1 MFPAKHERSP
11 LKLLGVFAHPDDE
24 TFCAGGI
31 LAQHA
36 ATGADIMIVS
46 ATRGEAGQIR
56 DTQVATRRTL
66 GQTRVQELHQA
77 CKYLGVHHV
86 LCLDFGDG
94 KVADLDRYILEAKVT
109 EIIRDFRP
117 HIVLTFGH
125 DGAYGHPDHIAIG
138 AATDAAFRHAGD
150 PTKFP
155 EQLAAGL
162 SPHTPACLYHS
173 YFPRQHG
180 LLLERLVRW
189 LKSLETRFCGTL
201 DFVNGLLVL
210 AEEITTLGYSED
222 HVRVEWYPPG
232 FHIIEQGEPA
242 FSLYLI
248 LSGYAD
254 VMREDPDGSLRKIDE
269 MGPGFFFGEEG
280 LATNQPRNAHILARD
295 SVSCLVLSPW
305 QPEPFRGR
313 GRHATLAINACHSHT
328 EHIQAT
334 ICIDVSHYM
343 SQKIA
348 AITAHRTQ
356 CPVSLDLLPK
366 TIWDDLFAQ
375 EYFVR
380 MYPTTDTEADFTPS
394 PHRTRLGGRRHY
406 GL

>member
-1 MFPAKHERSP
+1 MGADFPIIPHRRRVYQMFPAKHERSP

-56 DTQVATRRTL
+56 DTHAATRRAL

-77 CKYLGVHHV
+77 CKYLGVQHV

-94 KVADLDRYILEAKVT
+94 KVADLDQDILEAKVT
-109 EIIRDFRP
+109 EIMRDFRP

-138 AATDAAFRHAGD
+138 AATDAALRHARD

-189 LKSLETRFCGTL
+189 LKSLKTRFCGTL

-210 AEEITTLGYSED
+210 AEEMTTLGYSED
-222 HVRVEWYPPG
+222 HVRVEWYPP
-232 FHIIEQGEPA
+232 
-242 FSLYLI
+242 
-248 LSGYAD
+248 
-254 VMREDPDGSLRKIDE
+254 
-269 MGPGFFFGEEG
+269 
-280 LATNQPRNAHILARD
+280 
-295 SVSCLVLSPW
+295 
-305 QPEPFRGR
+305 
-313 GRHATLAINACHSHT
+313 
-328 EHIQAT
+328 
-334 ICIDVSHYM
+334 
-343 SQKIA
+343 
-348 AITAHRTQ
+348 
-356 CPVSLDLLPK
+356 
-366 TIWDDLFAQ
+366 
-375 EYFVR
+375 
-380 MYPTTDTEADFTPS
+380 
-394 PHRTRLGGRRHY
+394 
-406 GL
+406 